1 MAPPLRCAS
10 PKSFDQNNPAMPN
23 NKILVVEDEGIIA
36 MDIRTQLE
44 DFGYEVVATAFSGGQ
59 AITLAEQH
67 RPDLVLMDIVL
78 KGDMDGISAAH
89 VISESLRIPVI
100 FLTAYSDPA
109 TLRRAQATGAYG
121 YLIKPFRPDEL
132 HASIE
137 VALYKHQLEQKLKDS
152 EQWFAKTLHCI
163 SDAVIAT
170 DIDGNIRFMN
180 PVAESATGLLLQQ
193 AKDTHIEQLMTLL
206 NENNRALIE
215 NPVPKTLK
223 THQVTSMDCAT
234 LLVNRLGTEFPVE
247 DGAAPILDDD
257 GSLLGA
263 VMVFRDITERRRME
277 KLLRESE
284 ERFHSAFDLASIGMA
299 LIAVDGCFLQVN
311 HSLSDI
317 FGYSK
322 TELLQENLQLLT
334 HADNTENALALRL
347 RQLLADEL
355 PSFQME
361 LECFHKIV
369 GKIVWTLFSASLVR
383 NSYGEP
389 QYFIVQIQDVTNRK
403 FAEQQLLYLANHD
416 PLTGLLNREQFH
428 NRLTQALAAVQ
439 RYDTKL
445 ALMFLDLD
453 RFKLINDTLGHRL
466 GDLLLQSVSD
476 RLRTSVRAQDIL
488 ARLGGDEFIILL
500 SDINQIDDAARVAEK
515 TIDMLAQPFRL
526 EGNDIVVTASIGISV
541 YPDDGKDS
549 HTLLMNADAAMYL
562 AKERGKNN
570 YQFYTLAMT
579 ERSLER
585 MTIERGLRQALANNE
600 LRIHYQPQID
610 LVKGLATSV
619 EALVRWQHP
628 EWGLVYPDRFIGV
641 AEETGLIVPIG
652 AWVLRN
658 ACLQAKDWHDNDGP
672 FSSVAVNLSP
682 RQFLAN
688 NLYQTV
694 KQTLEET
701 GLNPAA
707 LELEITESAVMQD
720 PENTLQVLQQL
731 RQLGVK
737 LSIDDFGTGYSSLT
751 YLRQFPVQS
760 VKIDQS
766 FVTNIQNDEGCR
778 TLVSAIIALTHELK
792 LNVVAEGVETEEQL
806 SFLRKQHCDL
816 LQGFMFSKPETSE
829 TLEHGFKATQFKRQ
843 LHRDD

>member
-1 MAPPLRCAS
+1 
-10 PKSFDQNNPAMPN
+10 MPN
-23 NKILVVEDEGIIA
+23 SKILIVEDEGIIA
-36 MDIRTQLE
+36 MDIRRQLE
-44 DFGYEVVATAFSGGQ
+44 DFGYDVVATAFSGGQ
-59 AITLAEQH
+59 AITLAEEH
-67 RPDLVLMDIVL
+67 KPNLVLMDIVL

-89 VISESLRIPVI
+89 AISESLHIPVI

-109 TLRRAQATGAYG
+109 TLRRAQVTGAYG

-170 DIDGNIRFMN
+170 DGDGNIRFMN
-180 PVAESATGLLLQQ
+180 PVAETATGLRLEQ
-193 AKDTHIEQLMTLL
+193 AKGTGVERLMTLL
-206 NENNRALIE
+206 NENNRSIIE
-215 NPVPKTLK
+215 NPVPQTLK
-223 THQVTSMDCAT
+223 SRQVTSMGGAT
-234 LLVNRLGTEFPVE
+234 LLVSQSGSEFPVE
-247 DGAAPILDDD
+247 DGAAPILDED

-263 VMVFRDITERRRME
+263 VMVFRDISERRRME

-299 LIAVDGCFLQVN
+299 LIAVDGGFLQVN
-311 HSLSDI
+311 KSLMDI

-322 TELLQENLQLLT
+322 PELLQANLQMLT
-334 HADNTENALALRL
+334 HADHMDNALAFRL

-355 PSFQME
+355 PSFQIEM
-361 LECFHKIV
+361 ECFHKIV
-369 GKIVWTLFSASLVR
+369 GKIVWTLLSASLVR
-383 NSYGEP
+383 DANGDP
-389 QYFIVQIQDVTNRK
+389 QYFIVQIQDITNRK

-416 PLTGLLNREQFH
+416 PLTGLLNREQFQSS
-428 NRLTQALAAVQ
+428 LTQALATVQ
-439 RYDTKL
+439 RHDKKL

-466 GDLLLQSVSD
+466 GDLLLQAVSD
-476 RLRTSVRAQDIL
+476 RLRGAVRAQDIL

-500 SDINQIDDAARVAEK
+500 SDVVQIDDAARVAEK
-515 TIDMLAQPFRL
+515 TIQLLAQPFAL

-549 HTLLMNADAAMYL
+549 HSLLMNADAAMYL

-570 YQFYTLAMT
+570 YQFYTQAMT

-585 MTIERGLRQALANNE
+585 MTIERGLRHALANNE
-600 LRIHYQPQID
+600 LRVYYQPQID
-610 LVKGLATSV
+610 LASGLATRV

-652 AWVLRN
+652 AWVLRT
-658 ACLQAKDWHDNDGP
+658 ACKQAKTWHDNDGP
-672 FSSVAVNLSP
+672 FSSVAVNLSS
-682 RQFLAN
+682 RQFLEN

-694 KQTLEET
+694 KQTLAET

-707 LELEITESAVMQD
+707 LELEITESAIMQD
-720 PENTLQVLQQL
+720 PDNTLLVL
-731 RQLGVK
+731 RQLRELGIR

-766 FVTNIQNDEGCR
+766 FVVDISSDEGSR
-778 TLVSAIIALTHELK
+778 TLVRAIIALTHELK

-806 SFLRKQHCDL
+806 SFLSKHRCDS
-816 LQGFMFSKPETSE
+816 LQGFMFSRPEASE
-829 TLEHGFKATQFKRQ
+829 TLENGFQATQFKPQ
-843 LHRDD
+843 LHRYQ

>member
-1 MAPPLRCAS
+1 MS
-10 PKSFDQNNPAMPN
+10 SSKV
-23 NKILVVEDEGIIA
+23 LVVEDEGIIA
-36 MDIRTQLE
+36 MDIRRQLE
-44 DFGYEVVATAFSGGQ
+44 DFGYQVVATAFSGGQ

-67 RPDLVLMDIVL
+67 KPDLVLMDIVL
-78 KGDMDGISAAH
+78 KGDMDGINAAH
-89 VISESLRIPVI
+89 AISDSLHIPVI

-109 TLRRAQATGAYG
+109 TLRRAQSTGAYG

-170 DIDGNIRFMN
+170 DIEGKIRFMN
-180 PVAESATGLLLQQ
+180 PVAESAMGQSLEQ
-193 AKDTHIEQLMTLL
+193 AIDTHIEQLMTLL
-206 NENNRALIE
+206 NENSRAFIE
-215 NPVPKTLK
+215 NPVPRTLK
-223 THQVTSMDCAT
+223 SRQVTTMDCPT
-234 LLVNRLGTEFPVE
+234 LLVNHDGTEFPVE

-263 VMVFRDITERRRME
+263 VMVFRDITERRHME
-277 KLLRESE
+277 TLLRESE

-299 LIAVDGCFLQVN
+299 LTAVDGGFLQVN
-311 HSLSDI
+311 NSLTEI

-322 TELLQENLQLLT
+322 AELLEANLQMLT
-334 HADNTENALALRL
+334 HLDHPDNALSLRL

-355 PSFQME
+355 PSFQIEME
-361 LECFHKIV
+361 CHHKIV
-369 GKIVWTLFSASLVR
+369 GKAVWTLLSASLVR
-383 NSYGEP
+383 NVDDEP
-389 QYFIVQIQDVTNRK
+389 QYFIIQIQDITNRK
-403 FAEQQLLYLANHD
+403 FAEQQLIYLANHD

-428 NRLTQALAAVQ
+428 SRLTQALANVQ
-439 RYDTKL
+439 RHDTKL

-466 GDLLLQSVSD
+466 GDLLLQAVSD
-476 RLRTSVRAQDIL
+476 RLSASVRAQDIL
-488 ARLGGDEFIILL
+488 GRLGGDEFIILVN
-500 SDINQIDDAARVAEK
+500 DVTHVDDVARVAEK
-515 TIDMLAQPFRL
+515 TIELLTQPFSL
-526 EGNDIVVTASIGISV
+526 QGHDIVVTASIGISV
-541 YPDDGKDS
+541 YPDDGKDG

-600 LRIHYQPQID
+600 LRLHYQPQID
-610 LVKGLATSV
+610 LTTGLATSV

-628 EWGLVYPDRFIGV
+628 QWGLIYPERFISV

-652 AWVLRN
+652 TWVLRT
-658 ACLQAKDWHDNDGP
+658 ACQQVKTWRDHDGP

-682 RQFLAN
+682 RQFLEN

-694 KQTLEET
+694 KQTLADT

-707 LELEITESAVMQD
+707 LELEITESAIMQD
-720 PENTLQVLQQL
+720 PESTLQVLKQL
-731 RQLGVK
+731 RELGVR

-760 VKIDQS
+760 VKIDKS
-766 FVTNIQNDEGCR
+766 FVEDIPSEEGSR

-792 LNVVAEGVETEEQL
+792 LLVVAEGVETEAQL
-806 SFLRKQHCDL
+806 SFLSGQQCDS
-816 LQGFMFSKPETSE
+816 LQGFIFSKPESSE
-829 TLEHGFKATQFKRQ
+829 SFEEGFKSTQFKSQ
-843 LHRDD
+843 LQRYH

>member
-1 MAPPLRCAS
+1 MAPPLPSAS
-10 PKSFDQNNPAMPN
+10 PKSFDRESYAMPN
-23 NKILVVEDEGIIA
+23 SKILIVEDEGIVA
-36 MDIRTQLE
+36 MDIRRQLE

-59 AITLAEQH
+59 SITLAEEH
-67 RPDLVLMDIVL
+67 KPDLVLMDIVL
-78 KGDMDGISAAH
+78 KGEMDGISAAH
-89 VISESLRIPVI
+89 AISESLRIPVI

-170 DIDGNIRFMN
+170 DIEGNIRFMN
-180 PVAESATGLLLQQ
+180 PVAETATGLLLEQ
-193 AKDTHIEQLMTLL
+193 AKGTCIEQLMTLL
-206 NENNRALIE
+206 NENNRVVIE

-223 THQVTSMDCAT
+223 TRQVTSMVCAT
-234 LLVNRLGTEFPVE
+234 LLVNQSGNEFPVE

-311 HSLSDI
+311 NALSDI

-322 TELLQENLQLLT
+322 PELLQTNLAVLT
-334 HADNTENALALRL
+334 HADYMDHVLALRL

-355 PSFQME
+355 PSFQIEM
-361 LECFHKIV
+361 ECFHKIA
-369 GKIVWTLFSASLVR
+369 GKIVWTLLSASLVR
-383 NSYGEP
+383 NPEGEP
-389 QYFIVQIQDVTNRK
+389 QYFIVQIQDISNRK

-428 NRLTQALAAVQ
+428 SRLMQALSAVQ
-439 RYDTKL
+439 RHETKL
-445 ALMFLDLD
+445 ALMYLDLD
-453 RFKLINDTLGHRL
+453 RFKLINDTLGHRI
-466 GDLLLQSVSD
+466 GDLLLQAVSD
-476 RLRTSVRAQDIL
+476 RLRGSVRAQDIL

-500 SDINQIDDAARVAEK
+500 SDITHTDDAARVAEK
-515 TIDMLAQPFRL
+515 TINMLAQPFKL
-526 EGNDIVVTASIGISV
+526 EGNDIVVTASIGISI

-549 HTLLMNADAAMYL
+549 HALLMNADSAMYL
-562 AKERGKNN
+562 AKERGKNS
-570 YQFYTLAMT
+570 YQFYTQAMT

-585 MTIERGLRQALANNE
+585 MTIERGLRRALANNE
-600 LRIHYQPQID
+600 LRVHYQPQID
-610 LVKGLATSV
+610 LASGLATSV

-652 AWVLRN
+652 AWVLRR
-658 ACLQAKDWHDNDGP
+658 ACLQAKEWHENDGP
-672 FSSVAVNLSP
+672 FSTVAVNLSP
-682 RQFLAN
+682 RQFLEN

-694 KQTLEET
+694 KQTLAET
-701 GLNPAA
+701 GLNPSA

-720 PENTLQVLQQL
+720 PENTLQVLRQL
-731 RQLGVK
+731 RELGVK

-751 YLRQFPVQS
+751 YLRRFPVQS

-766 FVTNIQNDEGCR
+766 FVADIPHDEGCR

-792 LNVVAEGVETEEQL
+792 LNVVAEGVESEEQL
-806 SFLRKQHCDL
+806 SFLCNQRCDS
-816 LQGFMFSKPETSE
+816 LQGFMFSRPETSE
-829 TLEHGFKATQFKRQ
+829 MLENGFKLAQFKPQ
-843 LHRDD
+843 LHRYH